1 MGENEKTIKLVN
13 ELKEKNYTL
22 VGSRYFFTGIEG
34 FTPHDY
40 DFIKIVDKIKIE
52 GKQYIHTHIFG
63 VCVNNIER
71 MNVEELIKYSKNN
84 NNPFIVVSLL
94 IPELCEEIGC
104 NFFNYHKLILPL
116 LKKLPKRYSYYIVIY
131 NSYLKNGKMKLTN
144 EQRQQAY
151 LQYIKYRQ

>member
-1 MGENEKTIKLVN
+1 MEENEKTIKLVN

-40 DFIKIVDKIKIE
+40 DFCKIVDKIKIE
-52 GKQYIHTHIFG
+52 GKKYIHKHIDG
-63 VCVNNIER
+63 VCINNIQKMEF
-71 MNVEELIKYSKNN
+71 EEFINCARIPNN
-84 NNPFIVVSLL
+84 GFIVCHIL
-94 IPELCEEIGC
+94 IPSICEEIGF
-104 NFFNYHKLILPL
+104 NFFRDHKELIPILKRLPN
-116 LKKLPKRYSYYIVIY
+116 KYSYYIIIY

-151 LQYIKYRQ
+151 LQYLKYRQ

>member
-1 MGENEKTIKLVN
+1 MEENEKTIKLVN

-40 DFIKIVDKIKIE
+40 DFVKIVDKVKIP
-52 GKQYIHTHIFG
+52 GKKSLHKHIDG
-63 VCVNNIER
+63 VCVNNIQK
-71 MNVEELIKYSKNN
+71 MSPEEFIKYAKINSHLLVCS
-84 NNPFIVVSLL
+84 IL
-94 IPELCEEIGC
+94 IPSICEEIGF
-104 NFFNYHKLILPL
+104 NFFRDHKEIVPL
-116 LKKLPKRYSYYIVIY
+116 LKRLPKKYSYYTVIY

>member
-1 MGENEKTIKLVN
+1 MEENEKTIKLVN

-40 DFIKIVDKIKIE
+40 DFVKIVDKVKVI
-52 GKQYIHTHIFG
+52 GKRDIHTHTNG
-63 VCVNNIER
+63 VCVNNIEK
-71 MNVEELIKYSKNN
+71 MDVEEFIKYSRS
-84 NNPFIVVSLL
+84 NNPFLGCSLL
-94 IPELCEEIGC
+94 IPELCDEIGC
-104 NFFNYHKLILPL
+104 NFFNYSEHILSL
-116 LKKLPKRYSYYIVIY
+116 LKKLSKKYSYYIVIY

-151 LQYIKYRQ
+151 LQYLKYRQ

>member
-13 ELKEKNYTL
+13 ELKEKKYML
-22 VGSRYFFTGIEG
+22 VGSRYFFTGIDG

-40 DFIKIVDKIKIE
+40 DFLKIVDKIKVKGE
-52 GKQYIHTHIFG
+52 RYIHTHIDG
-63 VCVNNIER
+63 VCVNNMER
-71 MNVEELIKYSKNN
+71 MNVEEIIKYARSNN
-84 NNPFIVVSLL
+84 IYCGVSLL
-94 IPELCEEIGC
+94 YPEFCGEIGC
-104 NFFNYHKLILPL
+104 NFFNYHKQVLPL

-151 LQYIKYRQ
+151 LQYLKYRQ

>member
-1 MGENEKTIKLVN
+1 MEENEKTIKLVN

-40 DFIKIVDKIKIE
+40 DFVKVVDKIKVP
-52 GKQYIHTHIFG
+52 GKKYLHTHIDG
-63 VCVNNIER
+63 VCVNNIQK
-71 MNVEELIKYSKNN
+71 MSPEEFIKYAKINS
-84 NNPFIVVSLL
+84 PFLVCAIL
-94 IPELCEEIGC
+94 IPNICEEIGF
-104 NFFNYHKLILPL
+104 NFFRDHKEIVPL
-116 LKKLPKRYSYYIVIY
+116 LKRLSNRYSYYMIIY

-151 LQYIKYRQ
+151 LQYLKYRQ

>member
-1 MGENEKTIKLVN
+1 MEENEKTIKLVN

-40 DFIKIVDKIKIE
+40 DFVKIVDRIKVP
-52 GKQYIHTHIFG
+52 GKKYLHAHIDG
-63 VCVNNIER
+63 VCVNNIQK
-71 MNVEELIKYSKNN
+71 MKPEELIEYAKINT
-84 NNPFIVVSLL
+84 PFLVCAILTPS
-94 IPELCEEIGC
+94 ICEEIGF
-104 NFFNYHKLILPL
+104 NFFRDHKEIIPL
-116 LKKLPKRYSYYIVIY
+116 LKRLPNKYSYYTVIY

-151 LQYIKYRQ
+151 LQYLKYRQ